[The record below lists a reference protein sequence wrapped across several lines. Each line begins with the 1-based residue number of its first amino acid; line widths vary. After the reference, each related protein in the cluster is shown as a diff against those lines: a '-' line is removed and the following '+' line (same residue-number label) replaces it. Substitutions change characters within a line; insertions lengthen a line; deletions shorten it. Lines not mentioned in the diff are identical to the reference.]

1 MAAQL
6 TEEQT
11 LHFQEAFALFA
22 KNGSTI
28 SAKDLGDVFRTVGQ
42 SVADDVLAEMIKAV
56 DTKGKGSVDVNE
68 FLAMMAS
75 HPASAEA
82 EEELKEAFR
91 VFDKAGTGFITSSD
105 FSHVMNN
112 FLGEKVTSSEVD
124 EMVQDC
130 DVDGDGRINY
140 EEFVKM
146 MLPKH

>member
-11 LHFQEAFALFA
+11 LHFQEAFSLFA

-28 SAKDLGDVFRTVGQ
+28 SAKDLSDVFCSVGQ
-42 SVADDVLAEMIKAV
+42 SVTDDVLAEMIKAV
-56 DTKGKGSVDVNE
+56 DTKSKGFVDMNE

-75 HPASAEA
+75 HPTSAEA

-91 VFDKAGTGFITSSD
+91 VFDKAGRGFIRSAD
-105 FSHVMNN
+105 FLHVMYN
-112 FLGEKVTSSEVD
+112 FLGEEVTSAEVE

-130 DVDGDGRINY
+130 DVDGDGCINY